1 MDTLPPNDA
10 EAKQKDIKD
19 NKDMAALSYVWIL
32 SVILFFARKDSPFI
46 RYHSKQA
53 MILFILSIPI
63 WTIPMLGHY
72 LILVIVAG
80 NLIGFINA
88 ANGLYADVPFVGPL
102 SRGEKSIGQVCKEG
116 MEALKELWKKFMT
129 MFEAKKP
136 EQTTPGNP
144 VQSQTPASPSTPAEP
159 PAPSPSS
166 PPPPSSEEPPSPQS

>member
-63 WTIPMLGHY
+63 WTIPMLGHC
-72 LILVIVAG
+72 LILVIVARKPDW
-80 NLIGFINA
+80 LHQRRQWTLRQI
-88 ANGLYADVPFVGPL
+88 LPFVGPL
-102 SRGEKSIGQVCKEG
+102 SRGEEHRRVCKRG

-129 MFEAKKP
+129 MFEAKNQSRQHP
-136 EQTTPGNP
+136 EIL
-144 VQSQTPASPSTPAEP
+144 VQSTDTSISIDTG
-159 PAPSPSS
+159 
-166 PPPPSSEEPPSPQS
+166 